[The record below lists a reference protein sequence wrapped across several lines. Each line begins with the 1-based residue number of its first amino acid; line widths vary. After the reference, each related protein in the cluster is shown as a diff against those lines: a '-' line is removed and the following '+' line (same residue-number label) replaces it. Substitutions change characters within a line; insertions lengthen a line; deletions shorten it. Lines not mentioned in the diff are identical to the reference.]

1 MYSAENYYWGLI
13 GYYLGCVMLIL
24 FICRYRKI
32 VPGRHFR
39 NLLVL
44 FIATVIL
51 VPIYAYPD
59 SSFLAPAWFVSIFES
74 ITAEV
79 EQAYMRGVKPILICY
94 VVAVCFYMIWAIL
107 GYRRNQTRGAEKTVT
122 TASK

>member
-13 GYYLGCVMLIL
+13 GYYLGSVILIL
-24 FICRYRKI
+24 FICRFRKI

-44 FIATVIL
+44 FIAAVIL

-74 ITAEV
+74 MTAEV

-94 VVAVCFYMIWAIL
+94 VVAVCFYVIWAIFD
-107 GYRRNQTRGAEKTVT
+107 YRRNQTRVVEKPAT
-122 TASK
+122 TTSK